1 MKNHLISISDF
12 TKMQKSYDD
21 HVRIGD
27 QTKSVWFDFESL
39 KEYIEKIEK
48 DSSDLNIPLSGVRV
62 YFIAKDDAERRMNL
76 AFCPTYRS
84 KNEQGEDQDISF
96 DPEFSTKD
104 KPESLASLSSNP
116 STRKNTSIFNFGY
129 PCPNHCP
136 KDIGGN
142 N

>member
-12 TKMQKSYDD
+12 KQMQQSYEN
-21 HVRIGD
+21 HVRAGE
-27 QTKSVWFDFESL
+27 QTKSVWFDFKSL
-39 KEYIEKIEK
+39 KEYMAKIEK

-62 YFIAKDDAERRMNL
+62 YFIAKDDAERQMNL

-84 KNEQGEDQDISF
+84 KNEQGKDQDISF

-104 KPESLASLSSNP
+104 KPEDLNNLLTSP
-116 STRKNTSIFNFGY
+116 STSKNTSIFNYGH
-129 PCPNHCP
+129 PCPPLCLG
-136 KDIGGN
+136 DN